1 MNKRRGWVSS
11 NDPGTNTTY
20 YLYLDIWF
28 HMITPDRFTS
38 DNHASKIR
46 VFFDGRID
54 TYWIE
59 GSGGVQI
66 ISKKKL

>member
-1 MNKRRGWVSS
+1 MM
-11 NDPGTNTTY
+11 
-20 YLYLDIWF
+20 DIWF